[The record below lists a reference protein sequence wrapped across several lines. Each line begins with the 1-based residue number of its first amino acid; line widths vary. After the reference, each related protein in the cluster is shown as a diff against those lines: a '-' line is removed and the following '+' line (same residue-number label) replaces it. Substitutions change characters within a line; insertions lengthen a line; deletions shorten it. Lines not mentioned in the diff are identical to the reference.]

1 MKTHRRSG
9 LCVFACSSVLLAGDS
24 RFNRYKIKNHMLY
37 ACEKREK
44 EIVFLSKITYFIL
57 MNKC

>member
-24 RFNRYKIKNHMLY
+24 RFNRYKIPKSYAACLRKKGERNRIFVKNHLFHID
-37 ACEKREK
+37 E
-44 EIVFLSKITYFIL
+44 
-57 MNKC
+57 